1 MPDETKVREFLDLP
15 GLESYDGAMKDYVDK
30 ANKTLT
36 TAINVLEASKLDISV
51 QQSLSDEAKALGR
64 TNLGAASKTEF
75 DDHTANKE
83 NPHEVTKAQVGL
95 GNVDNTSDANK
106 PVSTAQATA
115 IADAKKAG
123 DDAAAALE
131 SYKTLN
137 DAAVKAAKDYAD
149 GLAGNYDASGSASA
163 AEAAAKA
170 YTDAA
175 LGTKA
180 NNSVPVYA
188 TLLASAWVGV
198 DAPYAQELAVE
209 GLSETQ
215 NGTISVA
222 HTATADQREVAREAM
237 LSVIGQADGKLTI
250 VADGEM
256 PELDIPVYIIL
267 LG

>member
-1 MPDETKVREFLDLP
+1 MSETANYGLYLTSDSSERFLDWREKMN
-15 GLESYDGAMKDYVDK
+15 GTEDSNMMK
-30 ANKTLT
+30 
-36 TAINVLEASKLDISV
+36 I
-51 QQSLSDEAKALGR
+51 
-64 TNLGAASKTEF
+64 
-75 DDHTANKE
+75 
-83 NPHEVTKAQVGL
+83 
-95 GNVDNTSDANK
+95 
-106 PVSTAQATA
+106 
-115 IADAKKAG
+115 
-123 DDAAAALE
+123 
-131 SYKTLN
+131 
-137 DAAVKAAKDYAD
+137 
-149 GLAGNYDASGSASA
+149 
-163 AEAAAKA
+163 
-170 YTDAA
+170 DAA

-198 DAPYAQELAVE
+198 DAPYTQELAVE

>member
-1 MPDETKVREFLDLP
+1 MSETANYGLYLTNDSSERFLDWREKMN
-15 GLESYDGAMKDYVDK
+15 GTEDSNMMK
-30 ANKTLT
+30 
-36 TAINVLEASKLDISV
+36 I
-51 QQSLSDEAKALGR
+51 
-64 TNLGAASKTEF
+64 
-75 DDHTANKE
+75 
-83 NPHEVTKAQVGL
+83 
-95 GNVDNTSDANK
+95 
-106 PVSTAQATA
+106 
-115 IADAKKAG
+115 
-123 DDAAAALE
+123 
-131 SYKTLN
+131 
-137 DAAVKAAKDYAD
+137 
-149 GLAGNYDASGSASA
+149 
-163 AEAAAKA
+163 
-170 YTDAA
+170 DAA

-198 DAPYAQELAVE
+198 DAPYTQELAVE